1 MHVPGVDH
9 VYAMLQCDPDNVL
22 LGEVGPDWCEPLAN
36 LVGLVRLGIPS
47 ANRHSDGIKLV
58 RREITF

>member
-1 MHVPGVDH
+1 MDH
-9 VYAMLQCDPDNVL
+9 VHAVLERDSDDVL